1 MVNSKRDTVSHEV
14 FARYAPVVVNTAKDP
29 SSEMSRSRMKLSND
43 DEQVDVKKVV
53 FHGLN
58 VAGVV
63 VRSKSATW
71 WRG

>member
-1 MVNSKRDTVSHEV
+1 
-14 FARYAPVVVNTAKDP
+14 
-29 SSEMSRSRMKLSND
+29 MKLSND

-63 VRSKSATW
+63 VRSNERDLVTGKPVD
-71 WRG
+71 RGEVARHQQIASRRASRPS